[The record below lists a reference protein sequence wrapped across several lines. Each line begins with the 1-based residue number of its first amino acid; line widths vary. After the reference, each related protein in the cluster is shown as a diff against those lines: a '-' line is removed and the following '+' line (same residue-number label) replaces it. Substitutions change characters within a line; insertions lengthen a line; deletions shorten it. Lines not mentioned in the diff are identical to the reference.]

1 MTVTV
6 QPRRPAQPG
15 ADELLFVPL
24 GGTGEI
30 GMNLNLYGHA
40 GKWLMVDC
48 GVAFGEHDLPGIEVV
63 MPDPDFIFERRA
75 DLVGILLTH
84 AHEDHLGALPYIWPE
99 LEVPVYATPFTAAL
113 LRRKLRD
120 DGVRLPAELIEV
132 PLSGR
137 LSIGPF
143 DIELVT
149 LTHSIPEPNA
159 VLLHTSCG
167 TVFHTGD
174 WKLDEDPLVGESF
187 DSKRLQELAAE
198 GVLAMICDS
207 TNALVPGSAGSERG
221 VREALDRTIGGLTG
235 RVAVAC
241 FASNVARLETVIT
254 VAEAHGRRVALVGR
268 SMHRIVAA
276 AREAGYLKNLPPMI
290 DARDIG
296 YLPREEVLLLC
307 TGSQGEP
314 RAALWRIANND
325 HPDVV
330 LEEGDSVVFSSRVIP
345 GNEKA
350 IFALYNA
357 LSRRGVAVLSDR
369 EAEGIH
375 VSGHPC
381 RDELTQMYQW
391 VRPRIAV
398 PVHGEAR
405 HMAAQ
410 AELARTCQVPEV
422 VLAENGAVVRLAPG
436 RAEIVDHVH
445 AGRMVVDGT
454 VLRTTDSP
462 VLRQRRKMVREGS
475 AVVGVVVDRRGDLL
489 SEPRIAASGLFDALE
504 EPDVEEAAVDAAEE
518 AVHRASRHD
527 RRDDEKLGEAVRLAV
542 RRALQRELGRKPVV
556 EVQLIRLED

>member
-1 MTVTV
+1 MKA
-6 QPRRPAQPG
+6 QPRRPAEPG
-15 ADELLFVPL
+15 PDELLFVPL

-63 MPDPDFIFERRA
+63 LPDPDFVFERKD
-75 DLVGILLTH
+75 DLAGILLTH
-84 AHEDHLGALPYIWPE
+84 AHEDHLGALPYVWPQ
-99 LEVPVYATPFTAAL
+99 LDCPVYATPFTAAL

-120 DGVRLPAELIEV
+120 DGVELPAELIEV

-143 DIELVT
+143 ELELVT

-159 VLLHTSCG
+159 VLIHTACG

-174 WKLDEDPLVGESF
+174 WKLDEDPLVGESY
-187 DSKRLQELAAE
+187 DVERLRRLADE

-207 TNALVPGSAGSERG
+207 TNALVPGTAGSELE
-221 VREALDRTIGGLTG
+221 VREALEKTIGGLSG

-241 FASNVARLETVIT
+241 FASNVARLETVMA
-254 VAEAHGRRVALVGR
+254 VAEAQGRRVALVGR

-276 AREAGYLKNLPPMI
+276 AREAGYLQDMAPLV
-290 DARDIG
+290 DVRDLG
-296 YLPREEVLLLC
+296 YLPPEETLLLC

-314 RAALWRIANND
+314 RAALWRIANDD
-325 HPDVV
+325 HPDVT
-330 LEEGDSVVFSSRVIP
+330 LSEGDSVVFSSRVIP

-357 LSRRGVAVLSDR
+357 LSRRGVKVISDK
-369 EAEGIH
+369 EAPGIH

-410 AELARTCQVPEV
+410 AELARACQVPEV

-436 RAEIVDHVH
+436 KADIVDHVH

-454 VLRTTDSP
+454 AIRSTDSP
-462 VLRQRRKMVREGS
+462 VLRQRRRMVREGS
-475 AVVGVVVDRRGDLL
+475 AVVAVVVDEHGDLL
-489 SEPRIAASGLFDALE
+489 GEPRIAGAGLYDSEQDADIE
-504 EPDVEEAAVDAAEE
+504 DAAIDAAEE
-518 AVHRASRHD
+518 AVHRASRKE
-527 RRDDEKLGEAVRLAV
+527 RRDDAALSEAVRLAV
-542 RRALQRELGRKPVV
+542 RRTFQRELGRKPVV